1 MKSTVFFASIKS
13 FECLPDRVELSDK
26 IRSFCKNFTIAYGNL
41 EKNVSYENICIRMRT
56 NVIALR
62 IDNYT
67 ADLIE
72 KIIKYKLADNKADAL
87 RLIMQ
92 NGIQSAKKS
101 VERKERSEIIIK
113 KWKEKGLPEL
123 PENLSEISIRD
134 RE

>member
-1 MKSTVFFASIKS
+1 M
-13 FECLPDRVELSDK
+13 
-26 IRSFCKNFTIAYGNL
+26 
-41 EKNVSYENICIRMRT
+41 RMRT

-72 KIIKYKLADNKADAL
+72 KIIRYKLADNKADAL

-101 VERKERSEIIIK
+101 VERKVRL
-113 KWKEKGLPEL
+113 EK
-123 PENLSEISIRD
+123 LSSLSF
-134 RE
+134 

>member
-1 MKSTVFFASIKS
+1 
-13 FECLPDRVELSDK
+13 
-26 IRSFCKNFTIAYGNL
+26 
-41 EKNVSYENICIRMRT
+41 MRT

-72 KIIKYKLADNKADAL
+72 KIIRYKLADNKADAL

-113 KWKEKGLPEL
+113 KWKEKELPEL

>member
-1 MKSTVFFASIKS
+1 
-13 FECLPDRVELSDK
+13 
-26 IRSFCKNFTIAYGNL
+26 
-41 EKNVSYENICIRMRT
+41 MRT

-92 NGIQSAKKS
+92 NGIQSDNVCSHAYTY
-101 VERKERSEIIIK
+101 VF
-113 KWKEKGLPEL
+113 
-123 PENLSEISIRD
+123 IRYIFF
-134 RE
+134 